1 MNESL
6 KMHEKSLREW
16 IQLISCL
23 ILKLKLKTRRH
34 CSIFSNKNALQ
45 IQKLPWTVS
54 NNKK

>member
-23 ILKLKLKTRRH
+23 ILKLKLKTIRH

-45 IQKLPWTVS
+45 IQKLPWTVN
-54 NNKK
+54 NNK